1 MLFLCSMLLIIN
13 ASVAEIENQSALYSK
28 DEMVNFS
35 KQVHEVKIDRT
46 QSLKNN
52 QKIIKTKKYTSNIQK
67 RKII

>member
-1 MLFLCSMLLIIN
+1 MLFLCSVLFVIN

-35 KQVHEVKIDRT
+35 RQVHEVKIDHT

-52 QKIIKTKKYTSNIQK
+52 QKIITEKWKKALSSK
-67 RKII
+67 

>member
-52 QKIIKTKKYTSNIQK
+52 QKIIVEKWKIALSSN
-67 RKII
+67 